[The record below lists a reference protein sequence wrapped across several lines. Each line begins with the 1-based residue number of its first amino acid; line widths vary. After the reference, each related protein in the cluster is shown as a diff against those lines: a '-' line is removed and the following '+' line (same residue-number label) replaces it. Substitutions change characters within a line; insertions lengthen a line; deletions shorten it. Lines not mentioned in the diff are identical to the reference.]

1 MTPASSDDQ
10 PGPDAALPVL
20 RSVIA
25 ESDIPDALRQALDAK
40 ATEHAQFMRLED
52 ALLASIRPD
61 IERLTAE
68 LVRRSLSKAWT
79 SRSKLDLNEN

>member
-1 MTPASSDDQ
+1 MTSTPSDDH
-10 PGPDAALPVL
+10 PSPDAALPVL
-20 RSVIA
+20 RAVIA

-40 ATEHAQFMRLED
+40 ATERAQFRALED

-61 IERLTAE
+61 IERLTGT